1 MSGNQNHIATE
12 LIKEK
17 KMYANNIKISI
28 DIKITCAIAE
38 RTDSKVP
45 FLHSYL
51 FNNTTWT
58 FKKAQMWF

>member
-1 MSGNQNHIATE
+1 
-12 LIKEK
+12 
-17 KMYANNIKISI
+17 MYANSIKISI
-28 DIKITCAIAE
+28 DIRITCAIAE
-38 RTDSKVP
+38 RTGSEVP